1 MRRSVQL
8 REQSGIIVLV
18 DRSQVGICTVVT
30 LKCLYLPS
38 AHGTAFAFV

>member
-18 DRSQVGICTVVT
+18 DRSQVGNCTVVT
-30 LKCLYLPS
+30 LEGL
-38 AHGTAFAFV
+38 